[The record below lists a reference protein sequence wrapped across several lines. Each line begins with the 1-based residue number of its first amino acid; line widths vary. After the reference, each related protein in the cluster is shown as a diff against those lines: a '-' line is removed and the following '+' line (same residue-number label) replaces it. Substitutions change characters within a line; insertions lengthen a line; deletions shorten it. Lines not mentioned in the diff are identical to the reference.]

1 MQTHVGF
8 DDLICLSVL
17 LQVISSKHEVE
28 TNTGVDP
35 GVKSS
40 AADSKHSMPVERQ
53 QEQTSVENNSLS
65 PRRPRTRSFA
75 PQNFVFQPLSGLAT
89 YTVTP
94 MSPSRANAFLT
105 PSAVWNFS
113 KSPV

>member
-1 MQTHVGF
+1 M
-8 DDLICLSVL
+8 L
-17 LQVISSKHEVE
+17 LQVTSSKHEVE
-28 TNTGVDP
+28 TNAGVDP

-40 AADSKHSMPVERQ
+40 EVTDSKHSVPAELHP
-53 QEQTSVENNSLS
+53 EQTSVENNNSS

-89 YTVTP
+89 YTATP

-113 KSPV
+113 KSPL

>member
-1 MQTHVGF
+1 M
-8 DDLICLSVL
+8 L
-17 LQVISSKHEVE
+17 LQIISSKREVE
-28 TNTGVDP
+28 TNAGVEP
-35 GVKSS
+35 ELKSS
-40 AADSKHSMPVERQ
+40 AADSKHSMPVELQ
-53 QEQTSVENNSLS
+53 QEQTSVENNNFS

-113 KSPV
+113 KSPM